1 MPNNQ
6 ETICEY
12 KYTLTYVY
20 KDSRQMISTEVY
32 VGHRAF
38 KTKIMGSNIFWI
50 EKDNKYAKTQEL
62 VKSKKK
68 ILALRSYH
76 WLLPSGVQ
84 GNQQMLWRRRSF
96 KSKILGS
103 NIFWI
108 ENDDQYRETQE
119 FVKSKKRYSSFD
131 LITDCYLPVS
141 AIISRC
147 YGGKNIAVVPFWW
160 RMALGPSFSLFNNN
174 HVFKPAQLV
183 MELQVMFELKLYVV

>member
-68 ILALRSYH
+68 DTRASILSLIASF
-76 WLLPSGVQ
+76 
-84 GNQQMLWRRRSF
+84 RRPR
-96 KSKILGS
+96 
-103 NIFWI
+103 
-108 ENDDQYRETQE
+108 
-119 FVKSKKRYSSFD
+119 
-131 LITDCYLPVS
+131 
-141 AIISRC
+141 
-147 YGGKNIAVVPFWW
+147 
-160 RMALGPSFSLFNNN
+160 
-174 HVFKPAQLV
+174 
-183 MELQVMFELKLYVV
+183 

>member
-76 WLLPSGVQ
+76 
-84 GNQQMLWRRRSF
+84 
-96 KSKILGS
+96 
-103 NIFWI
+103 
-108 ENDDQYRETQE
+108 
-119 FVKSKKRYSSFD
+119 
-131 LITDCYLPVS
+131 
-141 AIISRC
+141 
-147 YGGKNIAVVPFWW
+147 
-160 RMALGPSFSLFNNN
+160 
-174 HVFKPAQLV
+174 
-183 MELQVMFELKLYVV
+183 